1 MSVNKASKKRRL
13 SSALSELVDK
23 IMDSSD
29 DEELAAGSQRR
40 LASTPSP
47 RRAPTTPPSRR
58 AYQPDPTAMSTRAAD
73 TFYWTSSQ
81 PDPTAMSTQSADM
94 SYWTSNQPAPLPER
108 WAYLTPDYA
117 TQSAW
122 PPAFPPPSPIGSVGQ
137 ASCSWT
143 PSSPTN
149 YAPPRVSKVGKVK
162 RKALPASTEVPHRAR
177 REEPEAVAVAESAS
191 RRPSKRTFKVS
202 QKCIVL

>member
-1 MSVNKASKKRRL
+1 
-13 SSALSELVDK
+13 
-23 IMDSSD
+23 MDSSD
-29 DEELAAGSQRR
+29 DENLAVASQRR

-58 AYQPDPTAMSTRAAD
+58 AYQPDPTAMSTQSAE
-73 TFYWTSSQ
+73 TLYWTSNQ
-81 PDPTAMSTQSADM
+81 PDPTAMSTQSADTFYWM
-94 SYWTSNQPAPLPER
+94 STQPAPLPER
-108 WAYLTPDYA
+108 WATFTPDYA
-117 TQSAW
+117 TQSTW

-137 ASCSWT
+137 SSCAWT

-162 RKALPASTEVPHRAR
+162 RKALPASMEVPHRAK
-177 REEPEAVAVAESAS
+177 EEPETVAVAESAS
-191 RRPSKRTFKVS
+191 RRPSKRNFKVS

>member
-1 MSVNKASKKRRL
+1 MSGSKSSKKRRL
-13 SSALSELVDK
+13 SSALSQLVDK

-29 DEELAAGSQRR
+29 DEDLAAASQRR

-58 AYQPDPTAMSTRAAD
+58 AYQPDPTAT
-73 TFYWTSSQ
+73 
-81 PDPTAMSTQSADM
+81 STQSADM

-122 PPAFPPPSPIGSVGQ
+122 PPAFPPPSPIGSAGQ
-137 ASCSWT
+137 SSSSWT
-143 PSSPTN
+143 SWSPTN
-149 YAPPRVSKVGKVK
+149 YEPPRDSKDGKVK
-162 RKALPASTEVPHRAR
+162 RKALPASMEVPHRAK
-177 REEPEAVAVAESAS
+177 REEPDAVAVAESAN
-191 RRPSKRTFKVS
+191 RRPSKKTFKVS

>member
-1 MSVNKASKKRRL
+1 MDKSKASKKRRV
-13 SSALSELVDK
+13 SSALSQLVDK

-29 DEELAAGSQRR
+29 DEDPAAASQRR

-58 AYQPDPTAMSTRAAD
+58 AYQPDPTAMST
-73 TFYWTSSQ
+73 
-81 PDPTAMSTQSADM
+81 QSADAF
-94 SYWTSNQPAPLPER
+94 YWTSNQPAPLPER

-137 ASCSWT
+137 SSCSWT

-149 YAPPRVSKVGKVK
+149 YAPPRGSKVGKVK
-162 RKALPASTEVPHRAR
+162 RKALPVSLEVPHRAK
-177 REEPEAVAVAESAS
+177 EEPEAVAVAESAS
-191 RRPSKRTFKVS
+191 RRPSRRTFKVS